1 MTMQTSTLAIMP
13 AETSEPVADAF
24 AIGLTGLTVIGT
36 PSYEQW
42 YLFGLQLTDRYNKL
56 KWLISD
62 WLAWGETAYGD
73 EIYQLASDYW
83 QPQTIANYVTTAR
96 RIPHSERR
104 ADVAFSIH
112 SETTSL
118 SVADRKFAL
127 NMVASKQ
134 WTRDDLR
141 DWKRTLKT
149 GETPMDSE
157 QTITLQCKGFTVK
170 NGLLTAVF
178 VAPAETF
185 EIVGYQ
191 AIVRKR
197 IPQAVTVSVE
207 AEAAA

>member
-1 MTMQTSTLAIMP
+1 METSTHALLQP
-13 AETSEPVADAF
+13 ETSEPAHDAF

-62 WLAWGETAYGD
+62 WLAYGEATYGD
-73 EIYQLASDYW
+73 EIYQIASDYW

-96 RIPHSERR
+96 RIPQSERR

-118 SVADRKFAL
+118 SPDNRKYAL

-141 DWKRTLKT
+141 DWKRALKT

-170 NGLLTAVF
+170 NGMLTVTF

-197 IPQAVTVSVE
+197 VPQAVSSE
-207 AEAAA
+207 SEAA